1 MPRAATLDRVAPAR
15 SRSDPASRR
24 PALKVVPGR
33 TPAAR
38 KAAPTPVTYDKNDLL
53 KRFAPLVR
61 HVVERVAAT
70 LPRNVDH
77 EDLYSAGV
85 LGLLDAHAKF
95 DTGKGVKFETYAVWR
110 IKGAVLDQLRALD
123 WASRSMRRKARNL
136 DGVTRKLDQKLG
148 RAASEDEVAREL
160 KMSRDDFYRLLDHVR
175 GAVLVSLDETRTND
189 GEDQGTLA
197 DHLADPNA
205 AGPRGARSRTTSSAG
220 VLLHT
225 IDHAA
230 RAGAA
235 GGGALLLRA
244 PHAQGD
250 RPDAGHLGVARL
262 AGPHPRDDPAAAAP
276 AEGDDAARRGGLS
289 VGGVEGMQPPWEALE
304 RPTRGRSRSL
314 EAAGDADRG
323 GRAARTSRE
332 WWGEQQAWNARVLS
346 VLGVHHEINNAL
358 VGVRGNAQL
367 LLMNPAAQHPGLPRT
382 TGGRTP

>member
-1 MPRAATLDRVAPAR
+1 MTRAATLTKSNRPK
-15 SRSDPASRR
+15 STTTASRR
-24 PALKVVPGR
+24 PALKIVPTR
-33 TPAAR
+33 RAATATTPAPSAT
-38 KAAPTPVTYDKNDLL
+38 ALTYNKNDLL

-160 KMSRDDFYRLLDHVR
+160 KMSRNDFYRLLDHVR

-197 DHLADPNA
+197 DHLSDPNA
-205 AGPRGARSRTTSSAG
+205 PDLEERLADDQQRH
-220 VLLHT
+220 VLMHT
-225 IDHAA
+225 IDLLPEQE
-230 RAGAA
+230 RLVV
-235 GGGALLLRA
+235 ALYYYE
-244 PHAQGD
+244 
-250 RPDAGHLGVARL
+250 HLT
-262 AGPHPRDDPAAAAP
+262 
-276 AEGDDAARRGGLS
+276 LS
-289 VGGVEGMQPPWEALE
+289 EI
-304 RPTRGRSRSL
+304 
-314 EAAGDADRG
+314 
-323 GRAARTSRE
+323 GRALGISESRVSQVHSRAVSRLRLRLRKALTTARE
-332 WWGEQQAWNARVLS
+332 K
-346 VLGVHHEINNAL
+346 H
-358 VGVRGNAQL
+358 
-367 LLMNPAAQHPGLPRT
+367 
-382 TGGRTP
+382 